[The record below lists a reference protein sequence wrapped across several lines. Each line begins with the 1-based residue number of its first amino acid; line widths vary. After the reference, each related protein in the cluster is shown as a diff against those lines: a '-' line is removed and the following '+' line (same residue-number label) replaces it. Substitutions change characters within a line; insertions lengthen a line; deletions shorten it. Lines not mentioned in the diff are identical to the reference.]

1 MDLNDEPNMVPVW
14 SAGIGQSI
22 SFKPLQSENH
32 LFVALNLLPENLAFG
47 SSLANNLTAVQG
59 GAFTLDKTERQ
70 GKLQDSS
77 IAPVPNEP
85 FLVSRG
91 RFVTGPVRFQNIAY
105 VADDIGTVT
114 AWGIEANS
122 MAWKANVGGP
132 VNRPLMITES
142 EVFVTGERV
151 GLWRL
156 ERATGE
162 PTWNIPR
169 GKDTIGYIS
178 EGARVLAVGPRVVY
192 ATDLANR
199 LLLLDRQTG
208 LRLGL
213 LDTSAW
219 VVPVMNNQTDRLYLA
234 ANDGSLVCLRDRD
247 MKTPFKHLPDDRKLE
262 IKSKNLKQLVEE
274 LKLKYGRNLTIS
286 KRAFQSIGMEIPY
299 EKEFPPTDDMAG
311 IEISGQ
317 VRQILRKIGCRIEV
331 VGGQEFILPTRTTPV
346 EAPVPEEKQP
356 TK

>member
-1 MDLNDEPNMVPVW
+1 
-14 SAGIGQSI
+14 
-22 SFKPLQSENH
+22 
-32 LFVALNLLPENLAFG
+32 
-47 SSLANNLTAVQG
+47 
-59 GAFTLDKTERQ
+59 
-70 GKLQDSS
+70 
-77 IAPVPNEP
+77 
-85 FLVSRG
+85 
-91 RFVTGPVRFQNIAY
+91 
-105 VADDIGTVT
+105 
-114 AWGIEANS
+114 

-274 LKLKYGRNLTIS
+274 LKLKYGRNLIIS